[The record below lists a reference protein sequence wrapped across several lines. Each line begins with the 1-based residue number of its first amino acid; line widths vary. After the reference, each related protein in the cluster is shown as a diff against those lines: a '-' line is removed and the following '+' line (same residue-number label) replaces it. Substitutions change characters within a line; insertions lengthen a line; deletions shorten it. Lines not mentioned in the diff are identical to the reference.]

1 MSNQIILYNERS
13 LFMRYVA
20 NDGKVCDREEDCT
33 AYEQSL
39 DVKET
44 ARKLSPQEA
53 LDEIRREEIK
63 RLEKRAIGAQIRS
76 DEALKKFQSEL
87 SKYVKDT
94 DDYEFGAHV
103 LDDFMSRAC
112 GEETLN
118 IVAFPRIASELL
130 S

>member
-1 MSNQIILYNERS
+1 
-13 LFMRYVA
+13 MRYVA
-20 NDGKVCDREEDCT
+20 NDGKVFDREEDCT

-39 DVKET
+39 EVKET

-63 RLEKRAIGAQIRS
+63 RLEKRAIEAQIRS
-76 DEALKKFQSEL
+76 DEAHKKFQSEL

-94 DDYEFGAHV
+94 DDYGFGAHV
-103 LDDFMSRAC
+103 LDDFMSRAYS
-112 GEETLN
+112 EETLD
-118 IVAFPRIASELL
+118 IVAFLRIASELL

>member
-1 MSNQIILYNERS
+1 MKGVYI
-13 LFMRYVA
+13 MRYVA
-20 NDGKVCDREEDCT
+20 NDGKVFDREEDCT

-63 RLEKRAIGAQIRS
+63 RLEKRALEAQIRS
-76 DEALKKFQSEL
+76 DEAHKKFQSEL
-87 SKYVKDT
+87 SKYVRDT
-94 DDYEFGAHV
+94 DDCGFGAHV
-103 LDDFMSRAC
+103 LDDFMSRAYS
-112 GEETLN
+112 EETPD
-118 IVAFPRIASELL
+118 IVAFLRIASEIL